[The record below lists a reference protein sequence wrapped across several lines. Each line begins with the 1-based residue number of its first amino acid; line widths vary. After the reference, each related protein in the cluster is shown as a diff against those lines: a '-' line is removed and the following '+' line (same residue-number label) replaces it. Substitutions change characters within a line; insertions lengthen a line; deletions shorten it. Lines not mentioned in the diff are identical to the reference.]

1 MGLASFNKMRREAAA
16 KLAESENEKSD
27 EEQEG
32 QDYSQLKADEL
43 KAILTEKGVEFDAKA
58 KKADL
63 LALLQE

>member
-16 KLAESENEKSD
+16 RLTETESGEAE
-27 EEQEG
+27 EG
-32 QDYSQLKADEL
+32 QNLQDYNLLKVDDL
-43 KAILTEKGVEFDAKA
+43 KVILTEKGIEFDAKA

>member
-1 MGLASFNKMRREAAA
+1 MGLASFNRMRREAAA
-16 KLAESENEKSD
+16 KLAQSGNDKTD
-27 EEQEG
+27 EWREG